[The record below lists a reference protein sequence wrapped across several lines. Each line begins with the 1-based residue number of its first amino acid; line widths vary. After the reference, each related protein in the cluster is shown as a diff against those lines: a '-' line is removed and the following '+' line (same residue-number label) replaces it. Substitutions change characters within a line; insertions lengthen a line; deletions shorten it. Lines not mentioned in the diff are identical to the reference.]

1 MQRPAGAPRA
11 ATLTKCSSPPRLLLP
26 PCSCWRCKASARALR
41 RCSPSAARLP
51 GAQLSASRMSSIS
64 LWPSQGRALPCK
76 VPVRGAAKCPCY
88 LRASSPVGQREFALA
103 PQSHLFRLCSHS
115 PSSFP
120 RHEVPHSICA
130 PRRPAE
136 ASSIPPGPLFPVF
149 RTAPG
154 PPSGRKGGEG
164 SFFGN
169 SEPTSGH
176 LPPRDGAQPR
186 RPRRAPQ
193 GLVAQRPRF

>member
-1 MQRPAGAPRA
+1 M
-11 ATLTKCSSPPRLLLP
+11 
-26 PCSCWRCKASARALR
+26 
-41 RCSPSAARLP
+41 
-51 GAQLSASRMSSIS
+51 
-64 LWPSQGRALPCK
+64 
-76 VPVRGAAKCPCY
+76 PVRGAAKCPCY

-186 RPRRAPQ
+186 RTRRAPQ
-193 GLVAQRPRF
+193 GLVAQRPRFQRMTTAFPTRTSVTPMRPPKPRPPQSAAIGCQCTGRTGWPPCTISASCAP